1 MIKAILWDI
10 DGTLLNFKE
19 AEKYAIRKCFSLF
32 QLGECSDD
40 MLARYSKINDTYW
53 KMLERNEIT
62 KREVLHNRFRDF
74 FRTEGIPCTEIEGFN
89 DAYQMHLG
97 DHVFFNDNC
106 YGLVKQLKD
115 SVKQYAVTNGTFV
128 AQERKLKNS
137 GLDQIFDDVFISEQL
152 GVEKPNREFFDHV
165 REKIGSY
172 EKDEIMIV
180 GDSLTSDM
188 QGGVNAGILCCWYNP
203 DQSEKKLELDLA
215 FEIQNLWQVEDILR
229 ADSTER

>member
-1 MIKAILWDI
+1 MIKVILWDI

-32 QLGECSDD
+32 SLGECTDA

-62 KREVLHNRFRDF
+62 KQEVLHNRFRDF
-74 FRTEGIPCTEIEGFN
+74 FQTENISFTEVKSFN
-89 DAYQMHLG
+89 DAFQTHLG

-106 YGLVKQLKD
+106 YELLKKLKP
-115 SVKQYAVTNGTFV
+115 SVKQYAVTNGTFT

-137 GLDQIFDDVFISEQL
+137 GLDQIFDDVFISEQI
-152 GVEKPNREFFDHV
+152 GIEKPNRGFFDHV
-165 REKIGSY
+165 WGKIGSY
-172 EKDEIMIV
+172 GKNEIMIV

-188 QGGVNAGILCCWYNP
+188 QGGINAGILCCWYNP
-203 DQSEKKLELDLA
+203 GHSEKKLDLDLT
-215 FEIQNLWQVEDILR
+215 FEIQNLWQIEEILQEYGR
-229 ADSTER
+229 